1 MSEENKIPPEEIPQ
15 EQPINK
21 EPSDETKTSAEAIA
35 EVEQPQTEDNQTQ
48 TEENM
53 EVHHHSHESHGNP
66 PAGRAGKNWKTYF
79 WEFLMLF
86 LAVFCGFFAEY
97 QLEHKIE
104 KDREKQ
110 FIQSLAYDIKADTAS
125 LKNLINARTVRDGS
139 LDSLSWLM
147 NSNAPAQH
155 TIDIYFYAITAS
167 RTRAIRFVPND
178 GTVQQLKNSG
188 AFRLIRSREVADSIA
203 KYDVNVRNFIRQQEV
218 EETQIYD
225 YRQASGKM
233 FNPIYFEQMLDADV
247 NPTRLTAGN
256 PPLLNY
262 EKTDLENWNYRLY
275 GMKTISK
282 ANRRDARSLL
292 RQAENL
298 LITLNKKYQL
308 E

>member
-1 MSEENKIPPEEIPQ
+1 
-15 EQPINK
+15 
-21 EPSDETKTSAEAIA
+21 
-35 EVEQPQTEDNQTQ
+35 
-48 TEENM
+48 
-53 EVHHHSHESHGNP
+53 
-66 PAGRAGKNWKTYF
+66 
-79 WEFLMLF
+79 
-86 LAVFCGFFAEY
+86 
-97 QLEHKIE
+97 LEHKIE

-110 FIQSLAYDIKADTAS
+110 FIRSLAYDIKSDTAS
-125 LKNLINARTVRDGS
+125 LSNNINARTLRDIS
-139 LDSLSWLM
+139 LTSLSQLM
-147 NSNAPAQH
+147 NSDAPAEH

-178 GTVQQLKNSG
+178 GTLQQLKNSG

-203 KYDVNVRNFIRQQEV
+203 KYDVNIRNFIRQQEV
-218 EETQIYD
+218 EEGHIHD

-233 FNPIYFEQMLDADV
+233 FNPLYFEQMMDADV

-262 EKTDLENWNYRLY
+262 EKADLENWNYKMY

-282 ANRRDARSLL
+282 ANRRDAKLLL

-298 LITLNKKYQL
+298 ITILNKKYQL